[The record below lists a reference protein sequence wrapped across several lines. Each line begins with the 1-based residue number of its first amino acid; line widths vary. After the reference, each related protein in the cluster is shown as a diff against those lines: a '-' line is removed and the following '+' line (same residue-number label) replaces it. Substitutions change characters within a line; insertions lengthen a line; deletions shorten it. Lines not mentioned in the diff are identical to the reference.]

1 MLIER
6 MYRNRLTAEL
16 SVYLICLFA
25 YFGFVCLHFS
35 LVYLH
40 SAATT
45 RTAYLSNWFTL
56 RKKQ

>member
-16 SVYLICLFA
+16 SVCLICLFA

-40 SAATT
+40 SSAIT
-45 RTAYLSNWFTL
+45 RTAYLSNWFAL
-56 RKKQ
+56 REKR

>member
-6 MYRNRLTAEL
+6 MYGNRLTAEL

-35 LVYLH
+35 FVYLR
-40 SAATT
+40 SAVIT
-45 RTAYLSNWFTL
+45 RIVYLSNGFTL
-56 RKKQ
+56 RKKK